1 MLKTAPSSARLRQP
15 AITAATPWRVRAYSG
30 HCTGVIG
37 RPEGELV
44 ALIGCGGRGT
54 GATCNMIAADPNIK
68 IVALGDLFPEKLDKA
83 ANKIYDFAKK
93 SVGES
98 KASEIIDPSKVK
110 KFSGWDNVDQ
120 VLAEDIDVVIE
131 ATPPVFRTP
140 HYEKIVA
147 AGKHAFLEKPGAV
160 DVIQGRRMYELAD
173 EASKKGLCVVCGNQR
188 RYDNRYQDL
197 VKRMQDGEI
206 GELLAGQCY
215 WNNGS
220 YIGAWANGKE
230 GTEDTLEYQ
239 IRNWWCFIWAS
250 GDNIVEQHVHN
261 IDVLMWAFGSDRMPV
276 EVTTGLGGRS
286 TDLPCPRY
294 GDRFSHFAID
304 YDMGNG
310 LRMASYCHQDP
321 NTTPN
326 VSERI
331 VGTKGIFQNLRFT
344 DHKGKTL
351 YAPGKLELDPYIAE
365 HKYLLSAIR
374 SGRRVNELKNL
385 VNSNMVAIAGRMSA
399 FSGKRFKYDWMVK
412 KSEENIVPQNV
423 DLMGKTQDLSLKNPV
438 SVPVPGKYKLV

>member
-1 MLKTAPSSARLRQP
+1 MDRRSFVKNGAVLG
-15 AITAATPWRVRAYSG
+15 AAAAALPRFGFAQVKGSDR
-30 HCTGVIG
+30 IK
-37 RPEGELV
+37 V

-239 IRNWWCFIWAS
+239 IRNWCCFIWAS

>member
-1 MLKTAPSSARLRQP
+1 MDRRSFVKNGAVLG
-15 AITAATPWRVRAYSG
+15 AAAAALPRFGFAQVKGSDR
-30 HCTGVIG
+30 IK
-37 RPEGELV
+37 V

-54 GATCNMIAADPNIK
+54 GAACNMIAADPNIK

-83 ANKIYDFAKK
+83 ANKIHDFAKK

-98 KASEIIDPSKVK
+98 KASEIIDPAKVK

-160 DVIQGRRMYELAD
+160 DVIQGRKMYKLAE

-215 WNNGS
+215 WNNGG
-220 YIGAWANGKE
+220 YIGAWAHGKE

-331 VGTKGIFQNLRFT
+331 VGTKGIFQGLRLT
-344 DHKGKTL
+344 DHKGKTI

-374 SGRRVNELKNL
+374 SGRRVNELRHL
-385 VNSNMVAIAGRMSA
+385 INSNMVAIAGRMSA

-423 DLMGKTQDLSLKNPV
+423 DFMGKTQDLSLKNPV

>member
-1 MLKTAPSSARLRQP
+1 MDRRSFVRNGAVLG
-15 AITAATPWRVRAYSG
+15 AAAAALPRFGFAQVKGSDR
-30 HCTGVIG
+30 IK
-37 RPEGELV
+37 V

-83 ANKIYDFAKK
+83 ANKIYEFAKK

-140 HYEKIVA
+140 HYEKIVV

-160 DVIQGRRMYELAD
+160 DVIQGRKMYQLAD
-173 EASKKGLCVVCGNQR
+173 EAAKKGLCVVCGNQR

-220 YIGAWANGKE
+220 YIGGWANGKE

-331 VGTKGIFQNLRFT
+331 VGTKGIFQNLRLT
-344 DHKGKTL
+344 DHKGKTI

-374 SGRRVNELKNL
+374 SGRRVNELKHL
-385 VNSNMVAIAGRMSA
+385 INSNMVAIAGRMSA

-412 KSEENIVPQNV
+412 KSDENIVPKNV

>member
-1 MLKTAPSSARLRQP
+1 MTVSILLTFLVVSLTMYSKFNGYMHDSVREEAEYIRVAIEETEGDYLNEKISSLKSDNRITLLNTDGTVLYDSLEDASAM
-15 AITAATPWRVRAYSG
+15 G
-30 HCTGVIG
+30 NHGN
-37 RPEGELV
+37 RPE
-44 ALIGCGGRGT
+44 
-54 GATCNMIAADPNIK
+54 
-68 IVALGDLFPEKLDKA
+68 
-83 ANKIYDFAKK
+83 
-93 SVGES
+93 
-98 KASEIIDPSKVK
+98 VK
-110 KFSGWDNVDQ
+110 E
-120 VLAEDIDVVIE
+120 AE
-131 ATPPVFRTP
+131 
-140 HYEKIVA
+140 
-147 AGKHAFLEKPGAV
+147 
-160 DVIQGRRMYELAD
+160 
-173 EASKKGLCVVCGNQR
+173 KKGLCVVCGNQR

>member
-1 MLKTAPSSARLRQP
+1 MDRRSFVKNGAVLGAV
-15 AITAATPWRVRAYSG
+15 AAALPRFGFAQVKGSDR
-30 HCTGVIG
+30 IK
-37 RPEGELV
+37 V

>member
-1 MLKTAPSSARLRQP
+1 MDRRSFVKNGAVLG
-15 AITAATPWRVRAYSG
+15 AAAAALPRFGFAQVKGSDR
-30 HCTGVIG
+30 IK
-37 RPEGELV
+37 V

-160 DVIQGRRMYELAD
+160 DVIQGRRMYELAE

-215 WNNGS
+215 WNNGG

-304 YDMGNG
+304 YDMGDG

-344 DHKGKTL
+344 DHKGKTI
-351 YAPGKLELDPYIAE
+351 YTPGKLELDPYIAE

>member
-1 MLKTAPSSARLRQP
+1 MDRRSFVKNGAVLG
-15 AITAATPWRVRAYSG
+15 AAAAALPRFGFAQVKGSDR
-30 HCTGVIG
+30 IK
-37 RPEGELV
+37 V

-54 GATCNMIAADPNIK
+54 GAACNMIAADPNIK

-83 ANKIYDFAKK
+83 ANKIHDFAKK

-98 KASEIIDPSKVK
+98 KASEIIDPAKVK

-160 DVIQGRRMYELAD
+160 DVIQGRKMYKLAE

-215 WNNGS
+215 WNNGG

-331 VGTKGIFQNLRFT
+331 VGTKGIFQGLRLT
-344 DHKGKTL
+344 DHKGKTI

-374 SGRRVNELKNL
+374 SGRRVNELRHL
-385 VNSNMVAIAGRMSA
+385 INSNMVAIAGRMSA

>member
-1 MLKTAPSSARLRQP
+1 MDRRSFVKNGAVLG
-15 AITAATPWRVRAYSG
+15 AAAAALPRFGFAQVKGSDR
-30 HCTGVIG
+30 IK
-37 RPEGELV
+37 V

-220 YIGAWANGKE
+220 YIGACANGKE

>member
-1 MLKTAPSSARLRQP
+1 MDRRSFVKNGAVLG
-15 AITAATPWRVRAYSG
+15 AAAAALPRFGFAQVKGSDR
-30 HCTGVIG
+30 IK
-37 RPEGELV
+37 V

-54 GATCNMIAADPNIK
+54 GAACNMIAADPNIK

-83 ANKIYDFAKK
+83 ANKIHDFAKK

-98 KASEIIDPSKVK
+98 KASEIIDPAKVK

-160 DVIQGRRMYELAD
+160 DVIQGRKMYKLAE

-215 WNNGS
+215 WNNGG
-220 YIGAWANGKE
+220 YIGAWAHGKE

-331 VGTKGIFQNLRFT
+331 IGTKGIFQGLRLT
-344 DHKGKTL
+344 DHKGKTI

-374 SGRRVNELKNL
+374 SGRRVNELRHL
-385 VNSNMVAIAGRMSA
+385 INSNMVAIAGRMSA
-399 FSGKRFKYDWMVK
+399 FSGKRFKYEWMVK

>member
-1 MLKTAPSSARLRQP
+1 MDRRSFVKNGAVLG
-15 AITAATPWRVRAYSG
+15 AAAAALPRFGFAQVKGSDR
-30 HCTGVIG
+30 IK
-37 RPEGELV
+37 V

-54 GATCNMIAADPNIK
+54 GAACNMIAADPNIK

-83 ANKIYDFAKK
+83 ANKIHDFAKK

-98 KASEIIDPSKVK
+98 KASEIIDPAKVK

-160 DVIQGRRMYELAD
+160 DVIQGRKMYKLAE

-215 WNNGS
+215 WNNGG

-331 VGTKGIFQNLRFT
+331 IGTKGIFQGLRLT
-344 DHKGKTL
+344 DHKGKTI

-374 SGRRVNELKNL
+374 SGRRVNELRHL
-385 VNSNMVAIAGRMSA
+385 INSNMVAIAGRMSA
-399 FSGKRFKYDWMVK
+399 FSGKRFKYEWMVK

>member
-1 MLKTAPSSARLRQP
+1 MDRRSFVKNGAVLG
-15 AITAATPWRVRAYSG
+15 AAAAALPRFGFAQVKGSDR
-30 HCTGVIG
+30 IK
-37 RPEGELV
+37 V
-44 ALIGCGGRGT
+44 ALIGCGERGT

>member
-1 MLKTAPSSARLRQP
+1 MDRRSFVKNGAVLG
-15 AITAATPWRVRAYSG
+15 AAAAALPRFGFAQVKGSDR
-30 HCTGVIG
+30 IK
-37 RPEGELV
+37 V

-261 IDVLMWAFGSDRMPV
+261 VDVLMWAFGSDRMPV

>member
-1 MLKTAPSSARLRQP
+1 MDRRSFVKNGAVLG
-15 AITAATPWRVRAYSG
+15 AAAAALPRFGFAQVKGSDR
-30 HCTGVIG
+30 IK
-37 RPEGELV
+37 V

-54 GATCNMIAADPNIK
+54 GAACNMIAADPNIK

-83 ANKIYDFAKK
+83 ANKIHDFAKK

-110 KFSGWDNVDQ
+110 KFSGWDNIDQ

-160 DVIQGRRMYELAD
+160 DVIQGRKMYKLAE

-215 WNNGS
+215 WNNGG
-220 YIGAWANGKE
+220 YIGAWAHGKE

-331 VGTKGIFQNLRFT
+331 IGTKGIFQGLRLT
-344 DHKGKTL
+344 DHKGKTI

-374 SGRRVNELKNL
+374 SGRRVNELRHL
-385 VNSNMVAIAGRMSA
+385 INSNMVAIAGRMSA
-399 FSGKRFKYDWMVK
+399 FSGKRFKYEWMVK

>member
-1 MLKTAPSSARLRQP
+1 MDRRSFVKNGAVLG
-15 AITAATPWRVRAYSG
+15 AAAAALPRFGFAQVKGSDR
-30 HCTGVIG
+30 IK
-37 RPEGELV
+37 V

-412 KSEENIVPQNV
+412 KSEENSVPQNV

>member
-1 MLKTAPSSARLRQP
+1 MDRRSFVKNGAVLG
-15 AITAATPWRVRAYSG
+15 AAAAALPRFGFAQVKGSDR
-30 HCTGVIG
+30 IK
-37 RPEGELV
+37 V

>member
-1 MLKTAPSSARLRQP
+1 MDRRSFVKNGAVLG
-15 AITAATPWRVRAYSG
+15 AAAAALPRFGFAQVKGSDR
-30 HCTGVIG
+30 IK
-37 RPEGELV
+37 V

-54 GATCNMIAADPNIK
+54 GAACNMIAADPNIK

-83 ANKIYDFAKK
+83 ANKIHDFAKK

-110 KFSGWDNVDQ
+110 KFSGWDNADQ

-160 DVIQGRRMYELAD
+160 DVIQGRKMYKLAE

-215 WNNGS
+215 WNNGG
-220 YIGAWANGKE
+220 YIGAWAHGKE

-331 VGTKGIFQNLRFT
+331 IGTKGIFQGLRLT
-344 DHKGKTL
+344 DHKGKNI

-374 SGRRVNELKNL
+374 SGRRVNELRHL
-385 VNSNMVAIAGRMSA
+385 INSNMVAIAGRMSA
-399 FSGKRFKYDWMVK
+399 FSGKRFKYEWMVK

>member
-1 MLKTAPSSARLRQP
+1 MDRRSFVKNGAVLG
-15 AITAATPWRVRAYSG
+15 AAAAALPRFGFAQVKGSDR
-30 HCTGVIG
+30 IK
-37 RPEGELV
+37 V

-54 GATCNMIAADPNIK
+54 GAACNMIAADPNIK

-83 ANKIYDFAKK
+83 ANKIHDAAKK

-98 KASEIIDPSKVK
+98 KASEIIDPAKVK

-120 VLAEDIDVVIE
+120 VLSEDTDVVIE

-160 DVIQGRRMYELAD
+160 DVIQGRKMYKLAE

-220 YIGAWANGKE
+220 YIGAWAHGKE

-331 VGTKGIFQNLRFT
+331 VGTKGIFQGLRLT
-344 DHKGKTL
+344 DHKGKTI

-374 SGRRVNELKNL
+374 SGRRVNELRHL
-385 VNSNMVAIAGRMSA
+385 INSNMVAIAGRMSA

>member
-1 MLKTAPSSARLRQP
+1 MDRRSFVKNGAVLG
-15 AITAATPWRVRAYSG
+15 AAAAALPRFGFAQVKGSDR
-30 HCTGVIG
+30 IK
-37 RPEGELV
+37 V

-351 YAPGKLELDPYIAE
+351 YAPGKLELDPYIVE

>member
-1 MLKTAPSSARLRQP
+1 MDRRSFVKNGAVLG
-15 AITAATPWRVRAYSG
+15 AAAAALPRFGFAQVKGSDR
-30 HCTGVIG
+30 IK
-37 RPEGELV
+37 V

-321 NTTPN
+321 STTPN

>member
-1 MLKTAPSSARLRQP
+1 MDRRSFVKNGAVLSA
-15 AITAATPWRVRAYSG
+15 AAAALPRFGFAQVKGSDRVK
-30 HCTGVIG
+30 
-37 RPEGELV
+37 V

>member
-1 MLKTAPSSARLRQP
+1 MDRRSFVKNGAVLG
-15 AITAATPWRVRAYSG
+15 AAAAALPRFGFAQVKGSDRVK
-30 HCTGVIG
+30 
-37 RPEGELV
+37 V

-160 DVIQGRRMYELAD
+160 DVIQGRKMYKLAE

-220 YIGAWANGKE
+220 YIGAWAHGKE

>member
-1 MLKTAPSSARLRQP
+1 MDRRSFVKNGAVLG
-15 AITAATPWRVRAYSG
+15 AAAAALPRFGFAQVKGSDR
-30 HCTGVIG
+30 IK
-37 RPEGELV
+37 V

-98 KASEIIDPSKVK
+98 KASEIIDPSKIK

>member
-1 MLKTAPSSARLRQP
+1 
-15 AITAATPWRVRAYSG
+15 
-30 HCTGVIG
+30 
-37 RPEGELV
+37 
-44 ALIGCGGRGT
+44 
-54 GATCNMIAADPNIK
+54 MIAADPNIK

-140 HYEKIVA
+140 HYEKIA
-147 AGKHAFLEKPGAV
+147 APGKHAFLEKPGAV

>member
-1 MLKTAPSSARLRQP
+1 MDRRSFVKNGAVLG
-15 AITAATPWRVRAYSG
+15 AAAAALPRFGFAQVKGSDR
-30 HCTGVIG
+30 IK
-37 RPEGELV
+37 V

-54 GATCNMIAADPNIK
+54 GAACNMIAADPNIK

-83 ANKIYDFAKK
+83 ANKIHDFAKK

-98 KASEIIDPSKVK
+98 KASEIIDPAKVK

-160 DVIQGRRMYELAD
+160 DVIQGRKMYKLAE

-215 WNNGS
+215 WNNGG

-331 VGTKGIFQNLRFT
+331 IGTKGIFQGLRLT
-344 DHKGKTL
+344 DHKGKTI

-374 SGRRVNELKNL
+374 SGRRVNELRHL
-385 VNSNMVAIAGRMSA
+385 INSNMVAIAGRMSA

-423 DLMGKTQDLSLKNPV
+423 DFMGKTQDLSLKNPV

>member
-1 MLKTAPSSARLRQP
+1 MDRRSFVKNGAVLG
-15 AITAATPWRVRAYSG
+15 AAAVALPRFGFAQVKGSDR
-30 HCTGVIG
+30 IK
-37 RPEGELV
+37 V

>member
-1 MLKTAPSSARLRQP
+1 M
-15 AITAATPWRVRAYSG
+15 
-30 HCTGVIG
+30 
-37 RPEGELV
+37 
-44 ALIGCGGRGT
+44 
-54 GATCNMIAADPNIK
+54 
-68 IVALGDLFPEKLDKA
+68 
-83 ANKIYDFAKK
+83 
-93 SVGES
+93 
-98 KASEIIDPSKVK
+98 
-110 KFSGWDNVDQ
+110 
-120 VLAEDIDVVIE
+120 IE

-423 DLMGKTQDLSLKNPV
+423 DLMGKTQDLSLKIPCRFPCRASTSSCKRELKRISTGCRKTAARFLCKSIFVLPILRIAAAGAKRGWLPLPNGRRGRAAEGLEKRRFRGFPPRGRSFAAEESSALIPV
-438 SVPVPGKYKLV
+438 SLCRAF

>member
-1 MLKTAPSSARLRQP
+1 MDRRSFVKNGAVLG
-15 AITAATPWRVRAYSG
+15 AAAAALPRFGFAQVKGSDR
-30 HCTGVIG
+30 IK
-37 RPEGELV
+37 V

-54 GATCNMIAADPNIK
+54 GAACNMIAADPNIK

-83 ANKIYDFAKK
+83 ANKIHDFAKK

-98 KASEIIDPSKVK
+98 KASEIIDPSEVK
-110 KFSGWDNVDQ
+110 KFSGWDNADQ

-160 DVIQGRRMYELAD
+160 DVIQGRKMYKLAE

-215 WNNGS
+215 WNNGG
-220 YIGAWANGKE
+220 YIGAWAHGKE

-331 VGTKGIFQNLRFT
+331 IGTKGIFQGLRLT
-344 DHKGKTL
+344 DHKGKTI

-374 SGRRVNELKNL
+374 SGRRVNELRHL
-385 VNSNMVAIAGRMSA
+385 INSNMVAIAGRMSA
-399 FSGKRFKYDWMVK
+399 FSGKRFKYEWMVK

>member
-1 MLKTAPSSARLRQP
+1 MDRRSFVKNGAVLG
-15 AITAATPWRVRAYSG
+15 AAAAALPRFGFAQVKGSDR
-30 HCTGVIG
+30 IK
-37 RPEGELV
+37 V

-54 GATCNMIAADPNIK
+54 GAACNMIAADPNIK

-83 ANKIYDFAKK
+83 ANKIHDAAKK

-98 KASEIIDPSKVK
+98 KASEIIDPAKVK

-120 VLAEDIDVVIE
+120 VLSEDIDVVIE

-160 DVIQGRRMYELAD
+160 DVIQGRKMYKLAE

-220 YIGAWANGKE
+220 YIGAWAHGKE

-261 IDVLMWAFGSDRMPV
+261 IDVLMWAFGSDRMPI

-331 VGTKGIFQNLRFT
+331 VGTKGIFQGLRLT
-344 DHKGKTL
+344 DHKGKTI

-374 SGRRVNELKNL
+374 SGRRVNELRHL
-385 VNSNMVAIAGRMSA
+385 INSNMVAIAGRMSA

>member
-1 MLKTAPSSARLRQP
+1 MDRRSFVKNGAVLG
-15 AITAATPWRVRAYSG
+15 AAAAALPRFGFAQVKGSDRVK
-30 HCTGVIG
+30 
-37 RPEGELV
+37 V

-412 KSEENIVPQNV
+412 KSEENIVPRNV

>member
-1 MLKTAPSSARLRQP
+1 MDRRSFVKNGAVLG
-15 AITAATPWRVRAYSG
+15 AAAAALPRFGFAQVKGSDR
-30 HCTGVIG
+30 IK
-37 RPEGELV
+37 V

-261 IDVLMWAFGSDRMPV
+261 IDVLMWAFGSDRMSV